1 MLNKRCNNN
10 FDFTLHILFPVLII
24 RETRIY
30 FILIYHNLQEFSL
43 FGAVYVC
50 VRDFEIIIHVYVYW
64 LSFSSQ

>member
-1 MLNKRCNNN
+1 
-10 FDFTLHILFPVLII
+10 LII